1 VGGAG
6 GQRWRVLVVED
17 FDQLRELFVAGLRA
31 AGYQV
36 DGAAS
41 VVGALGLRP
50 ESYHVL
56 VTDMRL
62 GDEDG
67 MALLEIV
74 GAADP
79 TIASRSVLMT
89 GGGFEERPPAGIP
102 VLVKPF
108 RIEALVDAVRRLAE
122 DRNAQGNH
130 GSA

>member
-1 VGGAG
+1 VSGAG

-17 FDQLRELFVAGLRA
+17 FDLLREMLVAGLRD

-41 VVGALGLRP
+41 VAGALGLRP

-67 MALLEIV
+67 MALLRIV
-74 GAADP
+74 AAVDP
-79 TIASRSVLMT
+79 TIASRSILMT
-89 GGGFEERPPAGIP
+89 GGGFEKWPADIP

-108 RIEALVDAVRRLAE
+108 RIDSLVDAVRRLVE
-122 DRNAQGNH
+122 DGNAQGHN

>member
-1 VGGAG
+1 MSGAG

-17 FDQLRELFVAGLRA
+17 FDLLREMLVAGLRD

-41 VVGALGLRP
+41 VAGALGLRP

-67 MALLEIV
+67 MALLGIV
-74 GAADP
+74 AAVDP
-79 TIASRSVLMT
+79 TIASRSILMT
-89 GGGFEERPPAGIP
+89 GGGFEEWPPVDIP

-108 RIEALVDAVRRLAE
+108 PIDSLVDAVRRLVE
-122 DRNAQGNH
+122 D
-130 GSA
+130 GS

>member
-1 VGGAG
+1 VSGAG

-17 FDQLRELFVAGLRA
+17 FDLLREMLVAGLRD

-41 VVGALGLRP
+41 VAGALGLRP

-67 MALLEIV
+67 MALLAIV
-74 GAADP
+74 AAVDP
-79 TIASRSVLMT
+79 TIASRSILMT
-89 GGGFEERPPAGIP
+89 GGGFEEWLPVDIP

-108 RIEALVDAVRRLAE
+108 PIDSLVDAVRRLVE
-122 DRNAQGNH
+122 D
-130 GSA
+130 GS